1 MNVKWARVY
10 GHVTKDRMADS
21 HVIRDRRPDSHVI
34 RDRRGGGADRR
45 LANEE
50 RGVDPSGW
58 MGS

>member
-1 MNVKWARVY
+1 MNVKCRVY
-10 GHVTKDRMADS
+10 GHLTKDRMADS
-21 HVIRDRRPDSHVI
+21 HVIRDWRAESHVI
-34 RDRRGGGADRR
+34 RDRRRADRR

>member
-10 GHVTKDRMADS
+10 GHLTKDRMADS
-21 HVIRDRRPDSHVI
+21 HVIRDRRAESHVI
-34 RDRRGGGADRR
+34 RDRRRADRR